1 MIAKI
6 RKRIFAILSIIF
18 VFAVVGAFGVLMPQ
32 KSSAETGS
40 VEEPSSYTDVWDGTS
55 DRSFYDF
62 SKNTLMLESAAQL
75 KGFADMANA
84 GFDFSPYTVKLGVNV
99 DLNGKDWAPVENF
112 GGTFDGQNHTIKNGK
127 IVSDYHSG
135 SGFFGTLDK
144 ISYIKN
150 LVFREMT
157 AKSTSFYN
165 YAIVAGKN
173 TANGTVFENIELY
186 NCFVNTSSSSSSN
199 NGGLI
204 LTKSTGAIQI
214 LNCSVYNSM
223 YYGGYS
229 NGVVAASLNSTE
241 YQSVVE
247 NFVALNTFVINPG
260 NSVGYVVASGN
271 AKLKNCYN
279 NMYPTEIKMENVK
292 QFFTEEQQ
300 GLYER
305 IMKANNR
312 IAYSYTW
319 GEGCDLEGCSS
330 IVKSIKIGEDDFTE
344 YFLTNNNG
352 YVYLDEAVL
361 SIESAIPAEFEITV
375 DGVTEN
381 FSGLSVS
388 KSISADSHMV
398 EFSVKISDVVVA
410 SGSFISGASSIVGVY
425 ETNGINV
432 VDSPSFIEKNGASF
446 RVSSLAEGYMV
457 KKGVDLA
464 GLTVKVNGEVL
475 GNDPVSLVKD
485 EETKSCKATITF
497 EYNGKTANA
506 DYIIWTGLLIS
517 QEGDYPW
524 EYVKNGDSYYY
535 RSTNQDKNSTSSDIA
550 FTVANGCT
558 LSFSY
563 ACSSENNYDYLYFD
577 CNGEVTNTKGKN
589 CSLTSHEA
597 VLADATVWK
606 TFSYTNDT
614 GANVKIKVYYKKDSS
629 SRSGTDTAYLKDIT
643 CTANSGGQV
652 QSARFQ
658 SPSGGSL
665 RLSPAR
671 EGSVTAEGMSAFVSL
686 TGENPWVYVE
696 EGNYYRSNNQ
706 DKNSTKSDIHIKVPA
721 HTAIRINYAC
731 SSENNWDYLY
741 FDYNGKVTNTK
752 GKNCSLTSHEAVLAD
767 EKVWNIYECKNN
779 SDEEIDLYIYYKKD
793 SSGSSG
799 TDTAY
804 IRDIQAFDLN
814 KRLHFDV
821 EISGNGRVYNI
832 YNFTRVDI
840 SAGIEMPMFGVVQL
854 YGIADENSAQEFY
867 GYRIKQADGSW
878 GDLIKSN
885 GDILKLTDDVSVKVE
900 FKERLPLSNKIAYE
914 YEKDGVTQNGELFLY
929 EKMTF
934 DSFLE
939 NASIIYR
946 VPEVE
951 GATVIVK
958 DPAVSDSISVINDN
972 GTYVYRVTDLSKG
985 RTIRFVFEKEG
996 YAATE
1001 FATSIEYNISI
1012 NEYLVAEGSLPVEII
1027 NNETFNFD
1035 YCQEVSDTDKI
1046 AFASVLRRKDLSD
1059 NISNIGLKVK
1069 GKGVLVFDCYINTEV
1084 KPEEGYVTAGMGDK
1098 VYYGINTKIDNP
1110 SAMFQY
1116 TFIKDEYKDRIGYLG
1131 ADLGSD
1137 DISHC
1142 QGALGWQRMA
1152 IPVSAEDGAEST
1164 VYLAYYK
1171 NRDEFPSEDIVA
1183 IANVMF
1189 VTGEYNVGF
1198 ETNSATASV
1207 SAKTGETVLDNNS
1220 SVSAGS
1226 RVTFTTSNT
1235 DTSAHFMGW
1244 YDSDGALKSTDATY
1258 TFSLS
1263 KAITLKAVYSGENAK
1278 VFIGGQY
1285 FATLEEAVDS
1295 LWNGTAYESAT
1306 IKVMY
1311 DLSVSADITIPAGV
1325 TLLLPYSALDT
1336 TGYKQNNATS
1346 ARVSWNK
1353 GIKPF
1358 ITVTIDSGATLTVNG
1373 SLKVGGVQH
1382 STDQN
1387 AQGHTSGD
1395 YAQLINNGS
1404 LIVNGN
1410 MDVRGLVSGS
1420 GTLTVNSGA
1429 ELKQPF
1435 MVNNYSGGSNTSSLY
1450 SANQFPFVQFA
1461 TVNVQCKQVVNYGAK
1476 VVGSTSLFF
1485 WGSITT
1491 QDVNLIG
1498 AKGSSTDGTLI
1509 WMEEGSHLE
1518 ITYTNKTV
1526 NEKVGNIHLG
1536 DSGVCT
1542 ISVYGKITAG
1552 EFYLQG
1558 YGSADMV
1565 LAIPYTYNFVLK
1577 SGATVTMAH
1586 KYKIMP
1592 GAVVTVD
1599 DGATL
1604 NIVAGGGLYVYD
1616 GLIQSDKSGKQYPQA
1631 DVLGAHGFAKSG
1643 MLTVNGT
1650 LNINGTF
1657 AGIAQT
1663 NGAGVINVAEGAIVG
1678 EQTIIDGCSGG
1689 YTDNTTVFMMSGR
1702 IYGLYGFVN
1711 LEAGKTYKAFADKA
1725 FTLET
1730 FTVDSAARI
1739 SVLTVTLNQAMSGR
1753 FLEFDGEK
1761 FISTVQFSVNEAL
1774 NGKVIIIDGVQYTVS
1789 GGKITIP
1796 AMRFA
1801 ADGKFTYYTD
1811 GVETAEATHNS
1822 AIALDAAT
1830 KLDKVVISV
1839 ELAEGNVYEIN
1850 EGETFVLNAI
1860 VTYNGG
1866 STENIELSA
1875 DSFTTYVKKDAQLTS
1890 KKLTDSF
1897 TKDLYIIRTA
1907 LADYIAS
1914 VKELSSK
1921 SGNELLDAAKACYK
1935 AYGTLTND
1943 LIATD
1948 LAYVNGKIGDL
1959 QNYAGEIA
1967 TAVSVVNASAIIY
1980 GDGAKTVEVI
1990 LTFINGATK
1999 TVTTEISVTGF
2010 GLENNVITA
2019 TVKYT
2024 GEFANKSYT
2033 LGTTA
2038 TGVTAYSLTVTWEE
2052 DNFTYNGT
2060 AQNPTASVVALGSD
2074 KVTVTVGGAA
2084 INAGEHTATATL
2096 SGDDAKY
2103 YRIADGETKEFE
2115 ILAKDAT
2122 VTVVEKT
2129 GVTTDNTT
2137 IVFNATS
2144 VDLVDTI
2151 TFSYKIWSNGTLVAT
2166 VAANGTITF
2175 EDDAFMTSDNSL
2187 MPGTYKVTAFAEN
2200 SNYNFTFNETT
2211 FKVNASDKYYTVTF
2225 TDGGSRVFDGSEFI
2239 PEVTANVTGTDTFEK
2254 EIVIVITFNGETV
2267 ANVRN
2272 AGTYEIIV
2280 KVGSGERE
2288 RTYTLT
2294 YNVTAK
2300 AIEIEWTTGLT
2311 FNGEA
2316 QKPEAKVKDGELCG
2330 LDIVT
2335 VNVSTEGSFVNVGTY
2350 TATATLGGANAG
2362 NYTIKNTFGTTSFT
2376 INPAPIKLKI
2386 NDATSVYGNNV
2397 AEITLGI
2404 KDGQLFGNDTLS
2416 DIAEIVC
2423 SVTSASSV
2431 GKYEITGNGINK
2443 NYAITFEIGHYSV
2456 TKRAI
2461 TVTIDDKTSVYGEAL
2476 AELTANVTSGSIVNG
2491 DENVYTLKAITAKN
2505 VGEYVITT
2513 DADKDNANYAI
2524 TVTNGIYTITKRAI
2538 TVSVED
2544 KSSVYGNELEALT
2557 STLKDGTIV
2566 EGDSLA
2572 AIVKLSKEAGENAGK
2587 YAITA
2592 ECVNGNYAVKF
2603 VYTMGDYSVYT
2614 IEKRAI
2620 TLTITDSEFEYTDA
2634 IANMKLAIGLKDGY
2648 TLKAGETLDVLN
2660 LTYTIKQNGTE
2671 LTEKTLRGGEWTFR
2685 AFYDNANYTVTFEN
2699 ADDETKDYG
2708 ILSITK
2714 PLIEIADLGARY
2726 TYSGEVFPYYNYET
2740 AITVKANSTADDF
2753 GCELYFNGQKVEEIL
2768 NAGTYTVRVILKS
2781 SVAFALKDG
2790 DGKNYKD
2797 FTVIVDKKDITDA
2810 IKFVCEG
2817 SVETENG
2824 IYVPLGNYTQIG
2836 NSLKDTAIGFKETL
2850 TFGGE
2855 VSELDKFGLYLFK
2868 VTVDD
2873 DNYAGEKEFTLNVVA
2888 SIDVKSANLKKY
2900 TEDYKANKTSANA
2913 DKVRDFLGK
2922 LTETDLILFTHEN
2935 HAAILAEAKTIEGA
2949 HVNFLKDSLT
2959 EKLNAFNENGSYA
2972 NILTARAIVLDLKA
2986 FKPGE
2991 GAEEIAA
2998 YESAWATYYENLN
3011 AEAKAAGGISDFLAV
3026 VTLLT
3031 AAAAAT
3037 IAAAKKFVL

>member
-577 CNGEVTNTKGKN
+577 CNGE
-589 CSLTSHEA
+589 
-597 VLADATVWK
+597 
-606 TFSYTNDT
+606 
-614 GANVKIKVYYKKDSS
+614 
-629 SRSGTDTAYLKDIT
+629 
-643 CTANSGGQV
+643 
-652 QSARFQ
+652 
-658 SPSGGSL
+658 
-665 RLSPAR
+665 
-671 EGSVTAEGMSAFVSL
+671 
-686 TGENPWVYVE
+686 
-696 EGNYYRSNNQ
+696 
-706 DKNSTKSDIHIKVPA
+706 
-721 HTAIRINYAC
+721 
-731 SSENNWDYLY
+731 
-741 FDYNGKVTNTK
+741 VTNTK